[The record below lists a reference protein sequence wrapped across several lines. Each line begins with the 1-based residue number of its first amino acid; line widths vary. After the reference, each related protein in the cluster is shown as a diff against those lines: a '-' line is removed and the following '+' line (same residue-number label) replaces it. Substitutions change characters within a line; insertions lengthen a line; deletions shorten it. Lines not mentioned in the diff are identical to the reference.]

1 MGFSALHYA
10 CTAASANGGSSAVVC
25 CLLAAGARPGAR
37 DARGRTPLMLAARAG
52 DAEVARVLM
61 ATRRANTR
69 ALDGCA
75 RSCVHYAAAAGRAEA
90 VALLLDP
97 EALRMSG
104 DEGLIPPNLVPDTRG
119 FSSWIDARSEGGVT
133 ALHLAALGGHVE
145 TLWILL
151 ASGAEPTCTTYGD
164 LAVLFS
170 PNPSTGDYL
179 MLSGSTPAH
188 YAVMGISDVRAA
200 QCLRLLVSAGA
211 QLDAPNDDGRTAQ
224 WVARRRGMNVVGA
237 VLREEAAARRA
248 GNESDDDSTISVMR
262 ELSLHSFAAVTSSRQ
277 QLAAKLLQDLEVCV
291 EKEAIVEASVPRA
304 VPGEAPATSKGGRQ
318 AAESDDTSDESRLCA
333 ICLERPGN
341 IAVSPCQHTLCD
353 SCAKQLCKVAARCG
367 AGGAR
372 SITCPF
378 CRGDLQTFQL
388 APAAPTKAAP
398 TASKEKHDTE
408 CETT

>member
-10 CTAASANGGSSAVVC
+10 CAAASANGGSSAVVC

-200 QCLRLLVSAGA
+200 QCLRL
-211 QLDAPNDDGRTAQ
+211 
-224 WVARRRGMNVVGA
+224 
-237 VLREEAAARRA
+237 
-248 GNESDDDSTISVMR
+248 
-262 ELSLHSFAAVTSSRQ
+262 SLIH
-277 QLAAKLLQDLEVCV
+277 
-291 EKEAIVEASVPRA
+291 I
-304 VPGEAPATSKGGRQ
+304 
-318 AAESDDTSDESRLCA
+318 
-333 ICLERPGN
+333 
-341 IAVSPCQHTLCD
+341 
-353 SCAKQLCKVAARCG
+353 
-367 AGGAR
+367 
-372 SITCPF
+372 
-378 CRGDLQTFQL
+378 
-388 APAAPTKAAP
+388 
-398 TASKEKHDTE
+398 
-408 CETT
+408 